1 MVMGK
6 YDSSI
11 RFAEEQ
17 IERLKDQISMYKKY
31 KNPGWEGIVAS
42 LTRQISSKKAS
53 IADMKKRNK

>member
-1 MVMGK
+1 MGK

-31 KNPGWEGIVAS
+31 KNPGWEGIIES
-42 LTRQISSKKAS
+42 LIRQIEAKKKA
-53 IADMKKRNK
+53 IADMKRRNK